1 MGPGGEGR
9 APGLWA
15 PQRRALTTG
24 LVLTITF
31 VASEALAVVTVMPV
45 VARDL
50 GGLRL
55 YGWVFSGFMLGSVVG
70 IVAAGREADRRGPA
84 VPFVAGVVLF
94 GSGLAVAGLAP
105 SMDVLVAGRVLQGL
119 GAGAVPSVA
128 YVTIGRSLPDTLRA
142 RMMAVLSTAWV
153 APGLVGPAISAEV
166 ARLFGWRWVF
176 LGLLPVVA
184 VAGSIA
190 VPALIRLGPPAAAQA
205 REHRLT
211 DGLLTAAG
219 ATMLLAGLSLA
230 AGSGAI
236 LPGLALIAGSGLVGL
251 PALRRLV
258 PAGTL
263 TGRPGLPA
271 TIASRGLLTFTFFG
285 ADAYVTLALTAVRHR
300 SPVVAGIAV
309 TGATVAWTAGAWVQ
323 ARLSDTWEGRRLV
336 RAGLL
341 IILAGIAG
349 GRGPGG
355 LDRGRPGHGAGVRPA
370 VADDAAQRA
379 ARAGRPGLGV
389 AEPGGRA
396 RHRDRHR
403 RGRRGRG
410 GRRGRR
416 LASGDHRRLRG
427 RRRGGPGRAGLHRPP
442 AGRPGLGTAGGG
454 TGTRAW
460 EAAGLA
466 GVPAEHGL
474 VTELLT
480 GRGGMVGRAD
490 REEVHRVQPAVRVA
504 YLVRGEL
511 AADIGV
517 HDAGIGRPGH
527 GRLQGTVQGVGPR
540 VERGPVL
547 GAQPDARAGLGQV
560 IQVGVAEQ
568 HDPGAGR
575 ALPDGLQ
582 GAGEPGR
589 QLAGDDGLGGRDGA
603 QARTGRLEH
612 AGLHHA
618 GETRVVTPDGDADQ
632 RGGRAQRGHL
642 AADHV
647 GGRRARAGH
656 RDERGRGV
664 GGSPLLR

>member
-55 YGWVFSGFMLGSVVG
+55 YGWVFSAFMLGSVVG

-128 YVTIGRSLPDTLRA
+128 YATIGRSLPDTLRA

-166 ARLFGWRWVF
+166 AHLFGWRWVF

-184 VAGSIA
+184 VAGSLA
-190 VPALIRLGPPAAAQA
+190 VPALIRLGPPAAAHA

-236 LPGLALIAGSGLVGL
+236 LPGLALIAGGGVAGL

-300 SPVVAGIAV
+300 SPVFAGIAV

-323 ARLSDTWEGRRLV
+323 ARLSGAWEGRRLV

-341 IILAGIAG
+341 IILAAIAG
-349 GRGPGG
+349 MV
-355 LDRGRPGHGAGVRPA
+355 LVLRPA
-370 VADDAAQRA
+370 VPVVVGLAAWTLA
-379 ARAGRPGLGV
+379 GLGMGL
-389 AEPGGRA
+389 AYAPLSLMMLRNALPGQEGQA
-396 RHRDRHR
+396 SASLN
-403 RGRRGRG
+403 
-410 GRRGRR
+410 
-416 LASGDHRRLRG
+416 LADV
-427 RRRGGPGRAGLHRPP
+427 
-442 AGRPGLGTAGGG
+442 LGTA
-454 TGTRAW
+454 
-460 EAAGLA
+460 
-466 GVPAEHGL
+466 
-474 VTELLT
+474 
-480 GRGGMVGRAD
+480 
-490 REEVHRVQPAVRVA
+490 
-504 YLVRGEL
+504 
-511 AADIGV
+511 IG
-517 HDAGIGRPGH
+517 I
-527 GRLQGTVQGVGPR
+527 
-540 VERGPVL
+540 
-547 GAQPDARAGLGQV
+547 
-560 IQVGVAEQ
+560 
-568 HDPGAGR
+568 
-575 ALPDGLQ
+575 
-582 GAGEPGR
+582 
-589 QLAGDDGLGGRDGA
+589 
-603 QARTGRLEH
+603 
-612 AGLHHA
+612 
-618 GETRVVTPDGDADQ
+618 
-632 RGGRAQRGHL
+632 
-642 AADHV
+642 
-647 GGRRARAGH
+647 
-656 RDERGRGV
+656 GV
-664 GGSPLLR
+664 GGAAVAAAAGGDLRPGITAAFAVAAAVGLVALAFAGRLPAGPVSAPPADEQVLARAKPPG